1 MSERLIRTF
10 ISVSVPKEIVNIQS
24 MLKSTVEPKG
34 VKVRWVMNG
43 KMHLTLKFLGNITQ
57 GSIDNLNEALFN
69 AVKSAKVINLSISG
83 TGAFPV
89 KGRPNVLWLGIKGDI
104 DELKESQRI
113 LGKVPCHSWSQPET
127 GVVLIAHHGK
137 NDINL
142 GSLGRPLHGVK
153 IDIVDDQYNVVLPG
167 SVGNLA
173 IWPGWPAM
181 FQTYWNDSNLYKSR
195 FRKGWYI
202 SGEKAYIDDNGYVW
216 LVR

>member
-10 ISVSVPKEIVNIQS
+10 VSASVPKEIVNIQS

-43 KMHLTLKFLGNITQ
+43 KMHLTLKFIGNTTQ

-104 DELKESQRI
+104 DELKQLTVNINNSLEPLGFITEKRDFLPHVTIARIKSNQKKIPNISNYLNTTFTELPMKIVKISLMQSESFSKGTFYTI
-113 LGKVPCHSWSQPET
+113 LGTHFFRT
-127 GVVLIAHHGK
+127 
-137 NDINL
+137 NL
-142 GSLGRPLHGVK
+142 
-153 IDIVDDQYNVVLPG
+153 
-167 SVGNLA
+167 
-173 IWPGWPAM
+173 
-181 FQTYWNDSNLYKSR
+181 
-195 FRKGWYI
+195 
-202 SGEKAYIDDNGYVW
+202 E
-216 LVR
+216 

>member
-10 ISVSVPKEIVNIQS
+10 VSVSVPKEIVNIQS

-43 KMHLTLKFLGNITQ
+43 KMHLTLKFIGNTTH

-104 DELKESQRI
+104 DELKQLTVNINNSLEPLGFITEKRDFLPHVTIARIKSNQKKIPNISNYLNTTFTELPMKIVKISLMQSESFSKGTFYTI
-113 LGKVPCHSWSQPET
+113 LGTHFFRT
-127 GVVLIAHHGK
+127 
-137 NDINL
+137 NL
-142 GSLGRPLHGVK
+142 
-153 IDIVDDQYNVVLPG
+153 
-167 SVGNLA
+167 
-173 IWPGWPAM
+173 
-181 FQTYWNDSNLYKSR
+181 
-195 FRKGWYI
+195 
-202 SGEKAYIDDNGYVW
+202 E
-216 LVR
+216 

>member
-10 ISVSVPKEIVNIQS
+10 VSVSVPKEIVNIQS

-43 KMHLTLKFLGNITQ
+43 KMHLTLKFLGNTTL

-104 DELKESQRI
+104 DELKQLTVNINNSLEPLGFITEKRDFLPHVTIARIKSNQKKIPNISNYLNTTFTELPMKIVKISLVQSESFSKGTFYTI
-113 LGKVPCHSWSQPET
+113 LGTH
-127 GVVLIAHHGK
+127 
-137 NDINL
+137 
-142 GSLGRPLHGVK
+142 
-153 IDIVDDQYNVVLPG
+153 
-167 SVGNLA
+167 
-173 IWPGWPAM
+173 
-181 FQTYWNDSNLYKSR
+181 F
-195 FRKGWYI
+195 FRTKL
-202 SGEKAYIDDNGYVW
+202 E
-216 LVR
+216 

>member
-10 ISVSVPKEIVNIQS
+10 VSVSVPKEIVNIQS

-43 KMHLTLKFLGNITQ
+43 KMHLTLKFLGNTTE

-104 DELKESQRI
+104 DELKQLTVNINNSLEPLGFITEKRDFLPHVTIARIKSNQKKIPNISNYLNTTFTELPMKIVKISLVQSESFSKGTFYTI
-113 LGKVPCHSWSQPET
+113 LGTHFFRT
-127 GVVLIAHHGK
+127 
-137 NDINL
+137 NL
-142 GSLGRPLHGVK
+142 
-153 IDIVDDQYNVVLPG
+153 
-167 SVGNLA
+167 
-173 IWPGWPAM
+173 
-181 FQTYWNDSNLYKSR
+181 
-195 FRKGWYI
+195 
-202 SGEKAYIDDNGYVW
+202 E
-216 LVR
+216 

>member
-10 ISVSVPKEIVNIQS
+10 VSVSVPKEIVNIQS

-43 KMHLTLKFLGNITQ
+43 KMHLTLKFLGNTTQ

-104 DELKESQRI
+104 DELKQLTVNINNSLDPLGFITEKRDFLPHVTIARIKSNQKKIPNISNYLNTTFTELPMKIVKISLVQSESFSKGTFYTI
-113 LGKVPCHSWSQPET
+113 LGTH
-127 GVVLIAHHGK
+127 
-137 NDINL
+137 
-142 GSLGRPLHGVK
+142 
-153 IDIVDDQYNVVLPG
+153 
-167 SVGNLA
+167 
-173 IWPGWPAM
+173 
-181 FQTYWNDSNLYKSR
+181 F
-195 FRKGWYI
+195 FRTKL
-202 SGEKAYIDDNGYVW
+202 E
-216 LVR
+216 

>member
-10 ISVSVPKEIVNIQS
+10 VSVSVPKEIVNIQS

-43 KMHLTLKFLGNITQ
+43 KMHLTLKFIGNTTQ

-104 DELKESQRI
+104 DELKQLTVNINNSLEPLGFITEKRDFLPHVTIARIKSNQKKIPNISNYLNTTFTELPMKIVKISLVQSESFSKGTFYTI
-113 LGKVPCHSWSQPET
+113 LGTHFFRT
-127 GVVLIAHHGK
+127 
-137 NDINL
+137 NL
-142 GSLGRPLHGVK
+142 
-153 IDIVDDQYNVVLPG
+153 
-167 SVGNLA
+167 
-173 IWPGWPAM
+173 
-181 FQTYWNDSNLYKSR
+181 
-195 FRKGWYI
+195 
-202 SGEKAYIDDNGYVW
+202 E
-216 LVR
+216 

>member
-10 ISVSVPKEIVNIQS
+10 VSVSVPKEIVNIQS

-43 KMHLTLKFLGNITQ
+43 KMHLTLKFLGNTTQ

-104 DELKESQRI
+104 DELKQLTVNINNSLEPLGFITEKRDFLPHVTIARIKSNQKKIPNISNYLNTTFTELPMKIVKISLVQSESFSKGTFYTI
-113 LGKVPCHSWSQPET
+113 LGTHFFRT
-127 GVVLIAHHGK
+127 
-137 NDINL
+137 NL
-142 GSLGRPLHGVK
+142 
-153 IDIVDDQYNVVLPG
+153 
-167 SVGNLA
+167 
-173 IWPGWPAM
+173 
-181 FQTYWNDSNLYKSR
+181 
-195 FRKGWYI
+195 
-202 SGEKAYIDDNGYVW
+202 E
-216 LVR
+216 